1 MSRNGVKG
9 EYQFTFTQE
18 ETSFSYELLYI
29 DFLMSLVIRKNETLH
44 KIKVRKLFNTFRLE
58 PT

>member
-44 KIKVRKLFNTFRLE
+44 KIKVRKLFNTFRLV